1 MKKAF
6 SFIFC
11 FSFLI
16 LTVSLSSFA
25 AKAANDEPS
34 VISHGIEVLSERC
47 SVAMSSV
54 GGSEIIFEADDF
66 KRMMNL
72 SQIESITV
80 TEAPSVSEGELLLG
94 STVVTSGQTI
104 SAKNLGYLKYEHK
117 APVTSSASFRFSV
130 DGAPYDV
137 KCTLYMLDK
146 LNSAPTLSVAP
157 QSILDVSTH
166 RNVMLYGTLPCYDP
180 DGDATRIEIVSYPK
194 NGSLILTDR
203 SLGEYT
209 YLPSENYTGSDSFSY
224 VAVDKYGNYSSAK
237 KVTLKVNKPKTSVV
251 FADMV
256 DSPDYASAITVT
268 EAGIMSGSQ
277 VAGHTYFYPEGTL
290 TRAEFLVMAMK
301 SIGISEVTSATTTV
315 FSDNSDIPE
324 HLRSYVATAYEL
336 GYVSGT
342 YIDGKLCFLPSQA
355 ITRAEAAVMVC
366 NMIDAATPTVTP
378 VFADSDKI
386 PTFAASAVNSLSYMG
401 ILRADGGNI
410 SASMPITRGECAHL
424 LAMVMKMSK

>member
-25 AKAANDEPS
+25 AEAANNEPS
-34 VISHGIEVLSERC
+34 AISHGIEVLSERGG
-47 SVAMSSV
+47 VAMSSV

-72 SQIESITV
+72 SHIESITV
-80 TEAPSVSEGELLLG
+80 TEAPQVSEGELLLG

-104 SAKNLGYLKYEHK
+104 SAKNLGYLRYEHK
-117 APVTSSASFRFSV
+117 APVTSSASFWFSV

-137 KCTLYMLDK
+137 KCTMYILDK

-157 QSILDVSTH
+157 ESILDVSTH
-166 RNVMLYGTLPCYDP
+166 RNVMLYGALPCYDP
-180 DGDATRIEIVSYPK
+180 DGDETRIEIVSYPK

-209 YLPSENYTGSDSFSY
+209 YLPSADYTGNDSFSY
-224 VAVDKYGNYSSAK
+224 VAVDKYGNYSGAK

-251 FADMV
+251 FADMTN
-256 DSPDYASAITVT
+256 SPDYASALTVT

-277 VAGHTYFYPEGTL
+277 VGEHTYFYPSGTL

-301 SIGISEVTSATTTV
+301 SVGINDVTKTSSTV

-336 GYVSGT
+336 GYISGT
-342 YIDGKLCFLPSQA
+342 YVDGALVFLPMQP
-355 ITRAEAAVMVC
+355 ITRAEAAVMIC

-378 VFADSDKI
+378 VFSDSDEI
-386 PTFAASAVNSLSYMG
+386 PAFAASAVNSLSYMG

-410 SASMPITRGECAHL
+410 SASTPITRGECAHL
-424 LAMVMKMSK
+424 LAMVMRMSK